1 MATWL
6 SVSMRGFGGAL
17 EAGVRRTHFERRLS
31 QEFVSTCAQFFS
43 IWAAAYLV
51 RLLGLVLE
59 LRGVRSWT
67 PKFVGSSFAKRGGWK
82 ALGDVLGAFGS
93 THRGPARNIN
103 TNQRCPCKHFV
114 VEMK

>member
-1 MATWL
+1 LATWL

-17 EAGVRRTHFERRLS
+17 GAGVRRTHFERRLS

-82 ALGDVLGAFGS
+82 ALGEELGAVGS
-93 THRGPARNIN
+93 THRGPARNVN
-103 TNQRCPCKHFV
+103 TTTANILLCK
-114 VEMK
+114 